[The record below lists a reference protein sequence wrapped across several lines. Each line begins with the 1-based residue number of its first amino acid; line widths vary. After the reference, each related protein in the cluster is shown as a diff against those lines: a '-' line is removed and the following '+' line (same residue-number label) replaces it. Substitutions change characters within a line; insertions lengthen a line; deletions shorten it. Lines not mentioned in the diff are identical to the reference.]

1 MKPHV
6 KKQLKWLCWTLI
18 INIIGLIL
26 LKYLPMWIYG
36 KDILFDASSHIAWT
50 GFLLYFL
57 WFFVDQN
64 KSWRVPY
71 FILSGVILVF
81 MAIQRVI
88 AGQHNEVG
96 VILGALVIS
105 LAILVPRFKEFK
117 KRLDF

>member
-6 KKQLKWLCWTLI
+6 KKQIKWLCWTFI

-26 LKYLPMWIYG
+26 LKYTPMWIYG

-50 GFLLYFL
+50 GFILYFL

-64 KSWRVPY
+64 KNWRIPY

-81 MAIQRVI
+81 MAIQRVV
-88 AGQHNEVG
+88 ANQHNEVG

-105 LAILVPRFKEFK
+105 LAILLPRFKEFK